1 MQRRFIL
8 APLFA
13 AVLLAAC
20 GGGTPAPQPTPFSTS
35 TPPPSREIVVAPGAP
50 ITIGLSVAL
59 SGDQQAIGQDIAD
72 AADLSLADFGGTI
85 KGHQVVTSRK
95 DDGCANPQMAVS
107 VAHTFIATAGLAG
120 VIGPMC
126 TTGAQAADA
135 VYEGAHVV
143 HISTS
148 VTRDE
153 LSQQGEQYF
162 FRASWRDDQQAQ
174 VQAHYAY
181 QDLQAKTAFL
191 VDDGRPYGKGLLKT
205 FMAEY
210 RSLGGQV
217 TATERIAP
225 GTNDFRS
232 LAQQVVAAHPDLVLF
247 EGMNPEA
254 ALLIK
259 ALAAD
264 SYAGHFMAPD
274 SVFSIHD
281 FIEPAGTAAEGVI
294 VSAGPLPDLAFIG
307 KFHDRFQRYPGTAFV
322 LESYS
327 AMTALLRAI
336 DATATTDGTGA
347 LHIDRARLAQQMRA
361 TKMLSVTGVLAFDEH
376 GDRTGDQPADVG
388 IALYRVENGQFT
400 RER

>member
-13 AVLLAAC
+13 AVLIAAC
-20 GGGTPAPQPTPFSTS
+20 GGANSVPEPTHSPTPTPAPSK
-35 TPPPSREIVVAPGAP
+35 EIVIAPGAP

-72 AADLSLADFGGTI
+72 AADLSLADFGGSI

-95 DDGCANPQMAVS
+95 DDGCANPEMAVS
-107 VAHTFIATAGLAG
+107 VAHAFIATEGLAG

-135 VYEGAHVV
+135 VYEAAHVI
-143 HISTS
+143 HISPS

-162 FRASWRDDQQAQ
+162 FRASWRDDQQAT

-181 QDLQAKTAFL
+181 DDVQAKTAFL
-191 VDDGRPYGKGLLKT
+191 IDDGRPYGKGLLKT
-205 FMAEY
+205 FTDEY
-210 RSLGGQV
+210 RSLGGKV
-217 TATERIAP
+217 AATERIAP
-225 GTNDFRS
+225 GTNDFRT
-232 LAQQVVAAHPDLVLF
+232 LAQQIVAANPDLVLF

-254 ALLIK
+254 ALLVK
-259 ALAAD
+259 ELAAQ
-264 SYAGHFMAPD
+264 SYTGHFMAPD
-274 SVFSIHD
+274 SVFSVHD
-281 FIEPAGTAAEGVI
+281 FIEPAGTAAEGAI
-294 VSAGPLPDLAFIG
+294 VSAGPLPDLAFLG
-307 KFHDRFQRYPGTAFV
+307 KFHDRFQRYPGTPFV

-327 AMTALLRAI
+327 AMTALLKAI
-336 DATATTDGTGA
+336 DSTATTDGSGA

-376 GDRTGDQPADVG
+376 GDRAGDQPADVG
-388 IALYRVENGQFT
+388 IAVYRVENGQFT